1 MNFSREEI
9 KIMANILKVND
20 SKKDSPSE
28 SFKKI
33 FFKFLK
39 PKSYY
44 DVIAFKNFFK
54 KSNRNYDDII
64 PINELFFKII
74 KLSKGKVNCIY
85 IKEKKQYIF
94 YGKNYL
100 EYLRI
105 ISYTFEKLINNNLLK
120 VFSKNEENLSILFLK
135 NNSQEIDDP
144 IILKMKDKLNSCVYV
159 TQEMIDLS
167 KWNAMKGTIC
177 IIVLILLIIA
187 FYLLFILLRDFTK
200 EYFKTVY
207 ISYTIYLLFC
217 GIILSLFIKNGK
229 EIFSNLKYPFL
240 NMEAFNT
247 TLTFYSVLI
256 AVIALFIA

>member
-1 MNFSREEI
+1 MNFSTEEI
-9 KIMANILKVND
+9 KIMANIIKVND
-20 SKKDSPSE
+20 SKKDTPYE
-28 SFKKI
+28 SFKKV
-33 FFKFLK
+33 FFNFLK

-44 DVIAFKNFFK
+44 DVIVFKNFLK

-64 PINELFFKII
+64 PVNELFFKII

-159 TQEMIDLS
+159 TQEMIDLF
-167 KWNAMKGTIC
+167 KWNVMKVTIVF
-177 IIVLILLIIA
+177 ILLILLTLA
-187 FYLLFILLRDFTK
+187 FFLFSILFKNLTK
-200 EYFKTVY
+200 EYFKTVFV
-207 ISYTIYLLFC
+207 SYTIYLFFF
-217 GIILSLFIKNGK
+217 GIILYLFIKNGK
-229 EIFSNLKYPFL
+229 KIFSNLKYPFL
-240 NMEAFNT
+240 NIEAFNT
-247 TLTFYSVLI
+247 AFAFYGVL
-256 AVIALFIA
+256 ATVIGFLI